1 LTLKNKIK
9 NLLTGL
15 TIPQEYICVELRD
28 FQYPPSVFLELEDKN
43 FSQDVT
49 ASHLF
54 LGYKPLI
61 LGLSF
66 NVDDNNYSVVKNQNQ
81 IFLRFNNDILVSD
94 VNQSSLAKLVLKKI
108 GEQRVSSEVIIFYE
122 GERGNHSFLRPIH
135 QWVGRQKE
143 KRRKHSPDN
152 ISLPGNLVEQVRI
165 AYSIPRIISVITTS
179 DGSLVNLFPT
189 DLHGS
194 LGDKFYASSLRKGG
208 KANDQVEKYGKI
220 AISEVE
226 TSFYKQTYS
235 LGKNHMQEL
244 KEESQFQLHSL
255 RSKNFNFPLPNSAT
269 YYREMK
275 RIDSFDHGIH
285 RIHIYEIVH
294 QQSIL
299 GKNSTLSHIHQYYTQ
314 WRLDH
319 GLQTKIFLR

>member
-1 LTLKNKIK
+1 MLKNKIK
-9 NLLTGL
+9 KLITGL
-15 TIPQEYICVELRD
+15 SIPQEYICVELRD
-28 FQYPPSVFLELEDKN
+28 FQYPPSVFLELEDQK
-43 FSQDVT
+43 FSLDVT

-66 NVDDNNYSVVKNQNQ
+66 NVNDNNYSVVKNQ
-81 IFLRFNNDILVSD
+81 DHVSLKFMNCFPVSS
-94 VNQSSLAKLVLKKI
+94 VNPSSVAKLVLKKI
-108 GEQRVSSEVIIFYE
+108 GEKVVNNEVVIFYE
-122 GERGNHSFLRPIH
+122 GERGDHSFLRSIH
-135 QWVGRQKE
+135 QWINRQQE
-143 KRRKHSPDN
+143 KGRKHSPDN

-189 DLHGS
+189 DLHGPV
-194 LGDKFYASSLRKGG
+194 GDKFYSNSLRKGG
-208 KANDQVEKYGKI
+208 KANDQVEKYGQI
-220 AISEVE
+220 VISEVE
-226 TSFYKQTYS
+226 TSFYKQIYS

-244 KEESQFQLHSL
+244 KEESQFHLHSL

-275 RIDSFDHGIH
+275 RINSFDHGIH

-314 WRLDH
+314 WRMDH